1 MLNILF
7 IYSNHYHDSKILGF
21 IYFVGLKI
29 HRKSLVYADQCR
41 IPSWTLQNKSGPSK
55 VTPPMKDTWLRAKT
69 APGSMYI
76 AFLFSFAFMVVHTHT
91 YIYVTHFYMKLLLL
105 CKWLWFKNCVSFPI
119 LVSLYWVN

>member
-1 MLNILF
+1 MLSVLF
-7 IYSNHYHDSKILGF
+7 IYFNHYHDSKTLGF

-29 HRKSLVYADQCR
+29 RRKPVVYSDQCWV
-41 IPSWTLQNKSGPSK
+41 SGWTTQHKSGHSK
-55 VTPPMKDTWLRAKT
+55 VIPPMKDMWLRAKT

-105 CKWLWFKNCVSFPI
+105 CKWLWFKNYVSFPI
-119 LVSLYWVN
+119 LLSLYWVN